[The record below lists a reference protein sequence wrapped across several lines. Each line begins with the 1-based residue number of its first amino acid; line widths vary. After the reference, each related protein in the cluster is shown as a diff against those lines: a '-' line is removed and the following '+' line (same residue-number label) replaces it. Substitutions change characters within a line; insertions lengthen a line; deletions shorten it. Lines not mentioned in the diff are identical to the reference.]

1 MGVPR
6 NRSKLADRAAARP
19 FASRP
24 SFRIRSSPDRVRPA
38 RNREVERVGRIEEA
52 ADTDRPGGEVSDG
65 RLVTRQQAL
74 PIPWQLIRAADE
86 FDERDFAHP
95 AEVDFSRILSF
106 YRIRWSYEPTTFPLA
121 YSDEGRPSE
130 MFTPD
135 FYLPEHKL
143 YIEVTT
149 MRQRLVTR
157 KNRKIRRL
165 RELYPNVR
173 IKLLYRRDCDRL
185 GDAYR
190 PAKPD
195 AAAYRV
201 GRVVFD
207 EERIRERIADLA
219 SAIAGSSDEAPPVSG
234 NEPTPFL
241 MSLPIWE
248 QIDASEASAPSF
260 GAEVETDDRSSLLVL
275 GVDRGSAVF
284 AHHLAAELERIGM
297 GIDRDRVTLTRHRSP
312 MGERR
317 VRIGRAPRTP
327 VAGRRVL
334 LVADVVSTGLSLAY
348 LTWWLRQRGAR
359 QIEICTLLDRQ
370 AARLVEVPLRYVGF
384 EAPNELLVGFGL
396 HLRRQFRHLPY
407 IASLVTESVGDGTS

>member
-1 MGVPR
+1 M
-6 NRSKLADRAAARP
+6 
-19 FASRP
+19 
-24 SFRIRSSPDRVRPA
+24 
-38 RNREVERVGRIEEA
+38 GRIEK
-52 ADTDRPGGEVSDG
+52 ADADRPGGAAGDG
-65 RLVTRQQAL
+65 PPVTRQQAL

-95 AEVDFSRILSF
+95 AELDFSRILNF

-143 YIEVTT
+143 YIELTT

-190 PAKPD
+190 PARPD
-195 AAAYRV
+195 ATPCQV
-201 GRVVFD
+201 GRIVFAED
-207 EERIRERIADLA
+207 RIHERIAQLA
-219 SAIAGSSDEAPPVSG
+219 AAIAGSPDVGPSPRPEAAFP
-234 NEPTPFL
+234 L
-241 MSLPIWE
+241 SLPIWE
-248 QIDASEASAPSF
+248 QTDALLPRLGPETEPGDGP
-260 GAEVETDDRSSLLVL
+260 GATPLLVL

-284 AHHLAAELERIGM
+284 AHHLSAALERTGLVV
-297 GIDRDRVTLTRHRSP
+297 DRDRVTLTRHRSP
-312 MGERR
+312 LGERR

-396 HLRRQFRHLPY
+396 HLRRQFRHLPF
-407 IASLVTESVGDGTS
+407 IASLVTETVVDGTA